1 MDVWE
6 DFGHADLAD
15 AAYEDAGWA
24 EARLLSLPPPGRRL
38 AIAEEAQFQTRELA
52 LRLLVTDERLWHERP
67 EASLEVSELAV
78 LVAEAAARRKGS
90 HLRLLGRRR
99 TTRRGLPEILVGS
112 GRGPTTS
119 TVIASAATSPRCAGS
134 PVHWPSSRPILS
146 ERPWPRRAGS
156 WVARSSTSRS
166 GIELTRRCWTRSG
179 STGGSARRSKP
190 DGRE

>member
-112 GRGPTTS
+112 GRGAVGRDPG
-119 TVIASAATSPRCAGS
+119 VPAARQDVRSQTGANDEGHAPALKRC
-134 PVHWPSSRPILS
+134 
-146 ERPWPRRAGS
+146 
-156 WVARSSTSRS
+156 
-166 GIELTRRCWTRSG
+166 
-179 STGGSARRSKP
+179 
-190 DGRE
+190 